1 MLNQEKKDL
10 NPENCKWISKPNA
23 NKLAAKYGK
32 QIRKQK
38 LSFSFIY
45 SIIIVPPIPKDAC
58 GEHT

>member
-1 MLNQEKKDL
+1 MLNQETKDL

-45 SIIIVPPIPKDAC
+45 SIIIVPPIPKDA
-58 GEHT
+58 